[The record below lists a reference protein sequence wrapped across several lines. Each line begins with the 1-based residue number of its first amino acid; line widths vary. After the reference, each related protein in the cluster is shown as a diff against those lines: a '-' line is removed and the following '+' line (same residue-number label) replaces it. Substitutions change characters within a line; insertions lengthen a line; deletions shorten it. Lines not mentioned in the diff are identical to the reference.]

1 MTQYIDI
8 DQREMTVNG
17 ERVTAREMRCT
28 VNQVTGRPG
37 RYLCLLRNDYRGQ
50 YRYADFQN
58 AGAGDNAGHAD
69 E

>member
-17 ERVTAREMRCT
+17 QPVTEREMRVT
-28 VNQVTGRPG
+28 VNEVTGRPG

-50 YRYADFQN
+50 YRYADFQSDGTGN
-58 AGAGDNAGHAD
+58 GATRV